1 MLLTLLMALVIFPNM
16 LFSADKVRFANHVKT
31 NALYTLPILAAMEKG
46 FFKQQGLKMRYI
58 PLRSGPALQ
67 RAVTAGALDMGT
79 AGLLSLTRALAKGGA
94 AVG

>member
-1 MLLTLLMALVIFPNM
+1 MTLLMALVIFPSM

-46 FFKQQGLKMRYI
+46 FFKQPGLKLRYL
-58 PLRSGPALQ
+58 PLRSGPA
-67 RAVTAGALDMGT
+67 RIAVLKSGVVQATVGT
-79 AGLLSLTRALAKGGA
+79 FLGTMVPCSQGRGV